1 VTAPRRWTGAF
12 ALLLASGC
20 GRSHGAANAEGD
32 AALDRAATAALP
44 PDPARPSDP
53 RGPKLA
59 VIDMQVNVHA
69 RPDPTSP
76 RFGYLRLGTVVDR
89 DAQPAGNDRCPG
101 GWYRILPR
109 GYVCSNQEVTFDM
122 NHPLVRAA
130 SVRPDTTKPLPYK
143 YAFLSGAAPLYLRI
157 PNSEEQK
164 KAEYHLTYHEGW
176 WGRHHNEVT
185 RVTPGANDVAIDET
199 GVPVALT
206 GGEASPDAGS
216 TAVGSRRSTDL
227 SLGELLGGRSD
238 ADPIP
243 FWLEDGRTI
252 ANVADYKPGPRAY
265 FAKKAWRHTGLA
277 LVGTFPTG
285 PDSRNRRFAV
295 TVDLRLVPVDRL
307 KPDTASAFHG
317 AALSDDFTLPL
328 AIVRSEC
335 DPKEGKPC
343 AHAYKLTGDES
354 HQLERTHPY
363 RSFVRLSGKKVDVD
377 GVRFYE
383 TKEDDWVR
391 ARDVGAAFVPD
402 NWPLTARNGQKWI
415 EVSIRQQ
422 SLVLWEGQKPVY
434 MTLVSTGQDGMK
446 DPKTTKSTPM
456 GFFRIQSKHLTATM
470 DANEQSNQGKAPEA
484 SDKDVGE
491 AKIAISN
498 DREPPRK
505 TDAPRPESRA
515 EPRAESGESKDP
527 DDKQWGRP
535 EGSFELR
542 DVPYVEYF
550 SSGYALH
557 AAYWHDVFGTAR
569 SHGCINLSP
578 IDAHRLFLW
587 TDPQVPDNWHGV
599 FATKDTARGTLVMV
613 HE

>member
-1 VTAPRRWTGAF
+1 MRRAVIRTVWAGAF
-12 ALLLASGC
+12 VVVAGC
-20 GRSHGAANAEGD
+20 GRSRAAPAVEGD
-32 AALDRAATAALP
+32 AASGRAATSALP
-44 PDPARPSDP
+44 SAPARPSDP

-59 VIDMQVNVHA
+59 AIDMQVNVYA

-101 GWYRILPR
+101 GWYRIEPR
-109 GYVCSNQEVTFDM
+109 GYVCSNHEVTFDT

-185 RVTPGANDVAIDET
+185 RVSLGANDVPLDAAGAPIDL
-199 GVPVALT
+199 V
-206 GGEASPDAGS
+206 GGRTPS
-216 TAVGSRRSTDL
+216 TAL
-227 SLGELLGGRSD
+227 SLGELLGAQSD

-252 ANVADYKPGPRAY
+252 PNVADFKPGPKAY

-277 LVGTFPTG
+277 LVGAFPTG
-285 PDSRNRRFAV
+285 ADSRNRHFAV

-317 AALSDDFTLPL
+317 AALSGDFTLPL

-335 DPKEGKPC
+335 DPKNGKPC
-343 AHAYKLTGDES
+343 AHAYKLGNDES
-354 HQLERTHPY
+354 HQLERTRPY
-363 RSFVRLSGKKVDVD
+363 RSFVQLSGKKVDVD

-383 TKEDDWVR
+383 TKDDDWVR

-434 MTLVSTGQDGMK
+434 MTVVSTGQDGMK

-456 GFFRIQSKHLTATM
+456 GFFRIQSKHVTATM
-470 DANEQSNQGKAPEA
+470 DANEQSAEGKAPEA

-498 DREPPRK
+498 DKEPTLRK
-505 TDAPRPESRA
+505 TPDAPRTDSSRA
-515 EPRAESGESKDP
+515 ETRGESGKAAGEDSDE
-527 DDKQWGRP
+527 KQWGRP

-578 IDAHRLFLW
+578 IDAHRLFMW
-587 TDPQVPDNWHGV
+587 TDPQVPESWHGV
-599 FATKDTARGTLVMV
+599 FATKDARGTLVMV

>member
-1 VTAPRRWTGAF
+1 V
-12 ALLLASGC
+12 
-20 GRSHGAANAEGD
+20 
-32 AALDRAATAALP
+32 ATASSADLRYP
-44 PDPARPSDP
+44 PDP
-53 RGPKLA
+53 RGPKLVA
-59 VIDMQVNVHA
+59 IDMQVNVFA

-89 DAQPAGNDRCPG
+89 DREPSGNDRCPG
-101 GWYRILPR
+101 GWYRIEPR
-109 GYVCSNQEVTFDM
+109 GYVCANHEVTFDT
-122 NHPLVRAA
+122 NHPLARAA
-130 SVRPDTTKPLPYK
+130 SVRPDTTQPLPYK

-185 RVTPGANDVAIDET
+185 RVSLGANDVPIDER
-199 GVPVALT
+199 GVPVAIET
-206 GGEASPDAGS
+206 ADGGAPALF
-216 TAVGSRRSTDL
+216 ARRSTEL
-227 SLGELLGGRSD
+227 SLGELLGGQSD

-243 FWLEDGRTI
+243 FWLENGRTI
-252 ANVADYKPGPRAY
+252 ANVADYKPAPRAY
-265 FAKKAWRHTGLA
+265 FAQKAWRHTGLA
-277 LVGTFPTG
+277 LVGAFPTG
-285 PDSRNRRFAV
+285 HESRDRRFAV

-317 AALSDDFTLPL
+317 AALSPDSTLPM

-335 DPKEGKPC
+335 DLKNGKPC
-343 AHAYKLTGDES
+343 AHVYRLGTDGS
-354 HQLERTHPY
+354 HQLERTRGY
-363 RSFVRLSGKKVDVD
+363 RSFVALSGKKVDLD

-383 TKEDDWVR
+383 TKEGDWVR
-391 ARDVGAAFVPD
+391 GRDVGAAFAPE
-402 NWPLTARNGQKWI
+402 NWPATAKNGQKWI
-415 EVSIRQQ
+415 EVSIVQQ
-422 SLVLWEGQKPVY
+422 TMVLWEGQKPVY
-434 MTLVSTGQDGMK
+434 MTLVSTGQDGTK

-470 DANEQSNQGKAPEA
+470 DANEQSAEGKAPES

-491 AKIAISN
+491 AKMTVTTERDSA
-498 DREPPRK
+498 RK
-505 TDAPRPESRA
+505 SVDAARTTPAHQETR
-515 EPRAESGESKDP
+515 GETGEGTSKDP
-527 DDKQWGRP
+527 DEKQWGRP

-578 IDAHRLFLW
+578 IDAHHLFLW
-587 TDPQVPDNWHGV
+587 TDPQVPDRWHGV
-599 FATKDTARGTLVMV
+599 FASKDSAKGTLVMV